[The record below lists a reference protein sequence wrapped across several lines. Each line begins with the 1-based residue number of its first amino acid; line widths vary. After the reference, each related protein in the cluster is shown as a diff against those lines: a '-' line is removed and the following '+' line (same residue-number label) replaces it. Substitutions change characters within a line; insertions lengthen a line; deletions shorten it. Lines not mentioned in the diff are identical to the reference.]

1 MSPQN
6 SPEPLLRTA
15 EEVSPDRLRS
25 FLEAS
30 FGPQKAEFL
39 HHHGSWWHRGEG
51 NRWVIQVEEE
61 IAAYCAVTPIECV
74 VGDQRIPAL
83 WWMDL
88 VVAPAFRGRG
98 LQTLFD
104 VEVRRRAPLLL
115 GFPNELAARIH
126 RKHGWGVRE
135 DLKTLLLPL
144 DPPRLNA
151 IATASGWRGRA
162 LRLASRLARPAA
174 GLWRG
179 YVARYR
185 PKTARRLERP
195 TGTELA
201 AIAARG
207 TSRDQVTT
215 LRDADFFQWRYLEM
229 PFRDQLEFY
238 VAGPSSAPE
247 VGLICRHWPEG
258 QDLKVGSPG
267 VRILD
272 LFGNLEQERD
282 VEDVIRLASAA
293 AAQRGAHQV
302 TILVSRP
309 ASVARL
315 RNYGFFFR
323 ATSRFC
329 WSSESTDVMSA
340 LDGAN
345 HHWGLGDSDN
355 DDTR

>member
-1 MSPQN
+1 MS
-6 SPEPLLRTA
+6 SLESKEPRLCTA
-15 EEVSPDRLRS
+15 EEASPDRLRS

-39 HHHGSWWHRGEG
+39 HHHGTWWHRGEG
-51 NRWVIQVEEE
+51 NRWVIQVEGQ
-61 IAAYCAVTPIECV
+61 IAAYCAVTPVECV
-74 VGDQRIPAL
+74 VASQRVSAL

-88 VVAPAFRGRG
+88 VVAPEFRGQG

-104 VEVRRRAPLLL
+104 IEVRRRAPLLL

-144 DPPRLNA
+144 DPPRIGA
-151 IATASGWRGRA
+151 IATARGSRGRG
-162 LRLASRLARPAA
+162 LRLAARALTPASA
-174 GLWRG
+174 LWRG

-185 PKTARRLERP
+185 PKTARRLEQP
-195 TGTELA
+195 TAHELA
-201 AIAARG
+201 AIAAKG
-207 TSRDQVTT
+207 ASGDLVTT

-238 VAGPSSAPE
+238 VAGSPSAPE
-247 VGLICRHWPEG
+247 VGLICRRWPEP
-258 QDLKVGSPG
+258 QDLEFGSPG

-272 LFGNLEQERD
+272 LFGNLQREGEM
-282 VEDVIRLASAA
+282 EDVIRLASATA
-293 AAQRGAHQV
+293 ARGKAHQV
-302 TILVSRP
+302 TMLVAQP
-309 ASVARL
+309 ARVARL
-315 RNYGFFFR
+315 RRCGFFLQ

-329 WSSESTDVMSA
+329 WSSESTDVMNA
-340 LDGAN
+340 LDQAS
-345 HHWGLGDSDN
+345 HDWCLGDSDN